1 MKIEIV
7 VWNGDKCNTH
17 EFEIPVEEGSK
28 IYKET
33 YGDVKERQTRLTL
46 ALPTL

>member
-33 YGDVKERQTRLTL
+33 YGDVKER
-46 ALPTL
+46 